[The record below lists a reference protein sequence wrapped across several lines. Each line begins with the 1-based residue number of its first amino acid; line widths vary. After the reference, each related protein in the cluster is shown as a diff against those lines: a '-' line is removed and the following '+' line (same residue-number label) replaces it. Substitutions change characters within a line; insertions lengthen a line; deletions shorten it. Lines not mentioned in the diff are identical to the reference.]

1 MQLIL
6 FSDYGFGRNTG
17 LYFGSFN
24 FEFGGNVSVDVDA
37 PKAQPKVFTFTL

>member
-17 LYFGSFN
+17 FYFGSFN
-24 FEFGGNVSVDVDA
+24 FDFGGDVSVNVDA
-37 PKAQPKVFTFTL
+37 PETQPEILAFAL